1 LQEISVEDRNRQ
13 LDNCQT
19 ELANIVKRRGEL
31 SATLKDIEKKVTE
44 LAKKQK
50 NAQQELEKWRISE
63 KEAQDSMEEDARSLD
78 KMATKQNLLQKK
90 IQECTAKICDLGSLP
105 SDFFEKYQNF
115 SNKQVS
121 LFILQHITQ
130 NIFI

>member
-1 LQEISVEDRNRQ
+1 MEDRNRQ
-13 LDNCQT
+13 LENCQT
-19 ELANIVKRRGEL
+19 ELKNIDKRRDEVNA
-31 SATLKDIEKKVTE
+31 SLKDIEKKVSE
-44 LAKKQK
+44 LSKKQRS
-50 NAQQELEKWRISE
+50 AQQELEKWRAQE

-115 SNKQVS
+115 NNKQVRAY
-121 LFILQHITQ
+121 LCFCKI
-130 NIFI
+130 